1 MSWSIELVKRDIRGE
16 VLATKVGYARISTKD
31 QKLDRQIEAL
41 SKTVF
46 KLFVEKESGAT
57 LERPVLYEMINFIR
71 EGDIVVVTELD
82 RLSRNHNDISNIMH
96 LIQTKGAT
104 LEVQNLPTLSG
115 IEDDNLRR
123 LINNLIIEIYKYQ
136 AESERTIIRER
147 QKQGIEIAKQ
157 KNKYKGRKPLFHKE
171 SPQLNHAF
179 ELYLSGETDSEVATL
194 TGIDRSTFR
203 RYRKK
208 YNIERQQ

>member
-1 MSWSIELVKRDIRGE
+1 M
-16 VLATKVGYARISTKD
+16 ATKIGYARISTKD

-41 SKTVF
+41 SKTVS

-57 LERPVLYEMINFIR
+57 LERPVLLEMLNFIR

-82 RLSRNHNDISNIMH
+82 RLSRNHNDISNIMNS
-96 LIQTKGAT
+96 IQNKGAT
-104 LEVQNLPTLSG
+104 LEVQNLPSLSG
-115 IEDDNLRR
+115 IEDESLRK

-136 AESERTIIRER
+136 AESERTRIRER
-147 QKQGIEIAKQ
+147 QQQGIEIAKQ
-157 KNKYKGRKPLFHKE
+157 KNKYNGRKPLFNKE
-171 SPQLNHAF
+171 SPQLKHAF
-179 ELYLSGETDSEVATL
+179 DLYLSGESDAGVASL

-208 YNIERQQ
+208 FNVERID